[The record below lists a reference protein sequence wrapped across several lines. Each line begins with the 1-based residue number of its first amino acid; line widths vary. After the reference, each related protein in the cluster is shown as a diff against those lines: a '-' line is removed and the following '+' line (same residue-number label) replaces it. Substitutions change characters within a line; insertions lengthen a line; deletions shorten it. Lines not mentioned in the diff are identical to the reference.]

1 MTMLN
6 AAHLARV
13 DLNLLLVFDLLFEE
27 RNAGRVAGRLHV
39 SPSAVSHALKRLR
52 LLLKDPLFLPTSK
65 GMIPTERAAS
75 LAPPIRQIVEQAVGI
90 VASAEEFD
98 PTISTRRFRIG
109 APDGAISFLIPA
121 IMQHIQTSAPGIDL
135 SVLQVLPSRA
145 SVSPDQAWHGTL
157 NDLDSGRLDIAVLP
171 HSPGQNRFHSVPLY
185 SENFVIVARQGH
197 AFARDSSIDAFTSAR
212 HVLVSAAGDT
222 AGFVDALL
230 AERGLERRIALTVP
244 SFHMAIAAIS
254 ASDLIGALPR
264 RFATEAARRDN
275 VEIVEPPFPMLS
287 NDLHAI
293 LPKAALLDR
302 GTAWLLDVLR
312 DLTAETVLEGG
323 L

>member
-1 MTMLN
+1 MLN
-6 AAHLARV
+6 RAHLARV

-27 RNAGRVAGRLHV
+27 RNAGRVADRLHL

-65 GMIPTERAAS
+65 GMIPTERAAG
-75 LAPPIRQIVEQAVGI
+75 LAAAVRQIVEQAVGI

-98 PTISTRRFRIG
+98 PTRSARRFRIG
-109 APDGAISFLIPA
+109 APDGAISFLVPSIV
-121 IMQHIQTSAPGIDL
+121 QHIQRSAPRINL

-157 NDLDSGRLDIAVLP
+157 SDLDGGRLDIAVLP
-171 HSPGQNRFHSVPLY
+171 HNPSQNRFHSVPLY
-185 SENFVIVARQGH
+185 SEDFVVVARRGH
-197 AFARDSSIDAFTSAR
+197 TFVRDPSIDGFTSAR
-212 HVLVSAAGDT
+212 HVLVSATGDT
-222 AGFVDALL
+222 AGFVDRLL
-230 AERGLERRIALTVP
+230 AERGLERRVALTVP
-244 SFHMAIAAIS
+244 SFQMAIAAIS

-264 RFATEAARRDN
+264 RFATEAAKREDL
-275 VEIVEPPFPMLS
+275 EITEPPLPMLS

-302 GTAWLLDVLR
+302 GTAWLLEILKEV
-312 DLTAETVLEGG
+312 TV
-323 L
+323 